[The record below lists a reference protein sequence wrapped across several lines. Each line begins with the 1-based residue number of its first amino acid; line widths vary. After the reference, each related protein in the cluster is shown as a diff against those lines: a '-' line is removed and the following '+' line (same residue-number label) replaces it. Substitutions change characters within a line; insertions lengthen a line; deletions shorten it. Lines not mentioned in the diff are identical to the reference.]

1 MERPLKTWR
10 LAAAVTLVAT
20 GLTAPLPFALCADQ
34 AAVRQEE
41 DLLAK
46 NGLHPGMTPDEV
58 LAKLGEPSGK
68 RSITAMEGTELQ
80 DWYYAKQV
88 VLHFIN
94 GVLKAASAAE

>member
-1 MERPLKTWR
+1 MKRLPGTLKF
-10 LAAAVTLVAT
+10 AAAVLVFAS
-20 GLTAPLPFALCADQ
+20 GFALPLPVAVCADQ
-34 AAVRQEE
+34 TAVRQEE
-41 DLLAK
+41 DLLAR